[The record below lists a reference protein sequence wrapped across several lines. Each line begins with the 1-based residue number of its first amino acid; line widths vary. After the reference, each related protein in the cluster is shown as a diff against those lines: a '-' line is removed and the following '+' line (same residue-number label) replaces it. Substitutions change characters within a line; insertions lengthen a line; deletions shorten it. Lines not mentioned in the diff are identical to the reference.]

1 MLRIFLS
8 LLVVIPSLLVGK
20 EKICL
25 NMIVKNESQII
36 TRCLD
41 SVKPVIDYW
50 VIVDT
55 GSTDNTIEVIKEH
68 MKDIPGELHER
79 PWVNWG
85 ATRTEAFK
93 LAFEKGD
100 YILFMDADDI
110 LEFDR
115 EKGFPI
121 LTADLYHMWRGNK
134 GFTYLKPQIV
144 KANLPWRWVGVTH
157 EYLDC
162 LVPYSSETLE
172 AVKYV
177 TLDGGAASKEPK
189 RKFQKNVDLL
199 EQGLKEEPDNAR
211 YAFYLGESYRDL
223 GEKGKALEV
232 YQKRVN
238 MGGWSEET
246 FWSMLQIGHLLRD
259 IGLPSNIVETAYYNA
274 HEFRPHRP
282 EPVYYLAEIYNEQED
297 YEKAYAWIKSLQ
309 SIPKPPEKDSLF
321 NIDWIEEYGLLFQL
335 SICSYYVGQ
344 YQECLA
350 ACDKLLQI
358 DYMPEGWKKQT
369 GINRSFPL
377 AKLEE
382 IKTEDDLKSVDVA
395 TVSPAGEEVAV
406 DLSVSSTP

>member
-1 MLRIFLS
+1 
-8 LLVVIPSLLVGK
+8 
-20 EKICL
+20 
-25 NMIVKNESQII
+25 
-36 TRCLD
+36 
-41 SVKPVIDYW
+41 
-50 VIVDT
+50 
-55 GSTDNTIEVIKEH
+55 

-79 PWVNWG
+79 PWVNLG
-85 ATRTEAFK
+85 ATRPEAFK

-246 FWSMLQIGHLLRD
+246 FWSMLQIGHMLRD

-309 SIPKPPEKDSLF
+309 SIPKPPEKASLF

-335 SICSYYVGQ
+335 SICSYYVEKGVFFWRLWNRLQ
-344 YQECLA
+344 TFYPGIRLFIV
-350 ACDKLLQI
+350 LLFVVDFREI
-358 DYMPEGWKKQT
+358 VDRFGPMGTEFVRVVIGGFYNVGRKADIAKHMANLEHRPKSLFAPASHVDSFLINLESLSLFPE
-369 GINRSFPL
+369 IAVALS
-377 AKLEE
+377 E
-382 IKTEDDLKSVDVA
+382 IKG
-395 TVSPAGEEVAV
+395 VSRVIG
-406 DLSVSSTP
+406 LLF